1 MHQNIS
7 WGQSSCRIKSL

>member
-1 MHQNIS
+1 MHQIIS